1 MSQDSSQSSLP
12 GTPGK
17 SRTRRKVATKKQR
30 RPKEPVDPESD
41 RDRDSDSGSSEE
53 EWVRFEREMLAMS

>member
-30 RPKEPVDPESD
+30 RPEPVDPESD
-41 RDRDSDSGSSEE
+41 RDRDSDSEGSEE
-53 EWVRFEREMLAMS
+53 EWVRFERDMLAMS